1 MKGIIKKL
9 TPLFLVLAIGCTME
23 LPEKGTEAAR
33 LYAEKCGICHR
44 AYHPEII
51 PPRGWRGVIKR
62 MEKKVKATGVREPL
76 SEADKAVILGYL
88 EKHGRKR
95 GL

>member
-23 LPEKGTEAAR
+23 LPEKDTEAAR

-51 PPRGWRGVIKR
+51 SPRGWPGVMRR
-62 MEKKVKATGVREPL
+62 MEKKVKATGVRAPL
-76 SEADKAVILGYL
+76 SEAEKAVILGYL
-88 EKHGRKR
+88 DKYGGKR
-95 GL
+95 GI